1 MQNFHCN
8 FAKKRID
15 FADLQ
20 YIITLLQKTK
30 EGGEKLNGKNITVIR
45 KAKGITQE
53 ELSHALQI
61 NIATLS
67 RWENGHFEPK
77 TSMLRKLCEIL
88 QVSESELL
96 NGPVSENWELKVLM
110 KKEGVIDMTSKKS
123 SAVLN
128 IGEDAMA
135 ITLSAGYELWEDD
148 AKFEELI
155 EQLRKKRKVGL
166 KTRKEEW

>member
-1 MQNFHCN
+1 MDI
-8 FAKKRID
+8 KR
-15 FADLQ
+15 L
-20 YIITLLQKTK
+20 
-30 EGGEKLNGKNITVIR
+30 R
-45 KAKGITQE
+45 KAIGLTQE
-53 ELSHALQI
+53 ELSERIGVHENTIRLWEQGLREPR
-61 NIATLS
+61 LS
-67 RWENGHFEPK
+67 DMK
-77 TSMLRKLCEIL
+77 KLCEAL
-88 QVSESELL
+88 GCSESELL
-96 NGPVSENWELKVLM
+96 NGPSSENWELRILM
-110 KKEGVIDMTSKKS
+110 KKEGVIDMTSKQS

>member
-1 MQNFHCN
+1 MSESKGFSQRLKELRKQARLSQSN
-8 FAKKRID
+8 
-15 FADLQ
+15 FADLVGVSFM
-20 YIITLLQKTK
+20 T
-30 EGGEKLNGKNITVIR
+30 IR
-45 KAKGITQE
+45 
-53 ELSHALQI
+53 
-61 NIATLS
+61 
-67 RWENGHFEPK
+67 RWESGEVIPRMNEIK
-77 TSMLRKLCEIL
+77 QICEVL

-96 NGPVSENWELKVLM
+96 NGPASENWELKILM
-110 KKEGVIDMTSKKS
+110 KKEGVIDMTSKTS

-166 KTRKEEW
+166 KTRKEDW

>member
-1 MQNFHCN
+1 M
-8 FAKKRID
+8 
-15 FADLQ
+15 
-20 YIITLLQKTK
+20 
-30 EGGEKLNGKNITVIR
+30 TVR
-45 KAKGITQE
+45 
-53 ELSHALQI
+53 
-61 NIATLS
+61 
-67 RWENGHFEPK
+67 RWESGEIIPRMNEIK
-77 TSMLRKLCEIL
+77 QICEVL

-96 NGPVSENWELKVLM
+96 NGPASENWELKILM
-110 KKEGVIDMTSKKS
+110 KKEGVIDMTSKTS

-166 KTRKEEW
+166 KTRKEDW